1 MKLGIAVVYAL
12 GVSLAWGPRA
22 GAEEPS
28 GGYTIEING
37 ESGLIVPTGE
47 AEVCEDGVCV
57 STDVTTSVSGLVS
70 GSGAVAIESDA
81 TDIDLQLVGRV
92 SGSTAK
98 PKLVL
103 AFLAEGDA
111 DGVDLQGKGKL
122 KCALGSAPG
131 LLECTGKAKIC
142 AFELGQKLGC
152 EKLPFA
158 TQVAFLR
165 QPFALDLDLDTILAA
180 HGHRRRSR
188 PDRRHHDRVLRREGE
203 VQVERRYLDPGAQ
216 GRGQEP
222 EDQGRAEEGRAGGGR
237 ADRGHRRLQADG
249 PEGRGRAAEHRAGV
263 RDPRTD
269 QSPSR

>member
-81 TDIDLQLVGRV
+81 TNIDLQLVGRV

-103 AFLAEGDA
+103 VFLAEGDA

-131 LLECTGKAKIC
+131 LLECTGKAKVC

-165 QPFALDLDLDTILAA
+165 QPFALDLDLDTILGRTVTGDAA
-180 HGHRRRSR
+180 ARIGAITIASYVAKGKYKSSADTSTLVLKGADKSLKTKVALKKVVLAEGGPTAGTAVFKLMGQKGVVELPSIAPAFGILGPTNTSR
-188 PDRRHHDRVLRREGE
+188 
-203 VQVERRYLDPGAQ
+203 
-216 GRGQEP
+216 
-222 EDQGRAEEGRAGGGR
+222 
-237 ADRGHRRLQADG
+237 
-249 PEGRGRAAEHRAGV
+249 
-263 RDPRTD
+263 
-269 QSPSR
+269 